1 MCNIKKY
8 IRLNKNWP
16 KSEIN
21 YSFWNVFPL
30 YIFLQRIFET
40 CFPFFFLST
49 GRSFQELLP
58 SYLILLLISFFNF
71 FSLIARFEIYI
82 FFSFLFLPS
91 YIFRYFRCSIDNV
104 ARRIEKHIDSF
115 VEKFQE
121 PIISGSMDVLHV
133 ARSICNFVRETAYV
147 LPLTFPCKSSINFP
161 PRESFFY
168 SILYS
173 CCFLFIQTVLRI
185 I

>member
-1 MCNIKKY
+1 MNNFVPEISKDRRTCVTACYPSFNWQKKIRKEKEKTCNIKKKN

-71 FSLIARFEIYI
+71 FSLIARLEIYI

-104 ARRIEKHIDSF
+104 TRRIEKRIASIVSWKSF
-115 VEKFQE
+115 
-121 PIISGSMDVLHV
+121 
-133 ARSICNFVRETAYV
+133 RNR
-147 LPLTFPCKSSINFP
+147 
-161 PRESFFY
+161 
-168 SILYS
+168 
-173 CCFLFIQTVLRI
+173 
-185 I
+185 